1 MANAV
6 MKESLCEVVAL
17 GESLA
22 VFNSPRHTALEVSA
36 QVHATFAGAESNVA
50 IGLARLGHATRWL
63 SVLGD
68 DPFGRRIFKTLR
80 GEGVDVSHVR
90 WSSTA
95 PTAVMFKSRRGHAE
109 PLVYY
114 YRAGSAMSRASESD
128 FAPRSW
134 RDAKILYLT
143 GITPALSESCL
154 GLVQKMMSD
163 ARANGLTV
171 WFDPNYRRKLWPKEQ
186 ARKTLTELLP
196 QVDCL
201 LTGLA
206 EGELL
211 TGQTKQELIA
221 RALRE
226 HGPGHVVIK
235 AGEDGAYAFTGTEK
249 CFVRAIKLRQL
260 VDPIGAGDGFVAG
273 YLSGWLRKRSLE
285 ECLLQG
291 NAVGA
296 MVCQA
301 DGDWEGL
308 PTQSELEEFLNNET
322 ECNR

>member
-1 MANAV
+1 MPAPANRANEPMANAV

-90 WSSTA
+90 WSST
-95 PTAVMFKSRRGHAE
+95 
-109 PLVYY
+109 
-114 YRAGSAMSRASESD
+114 AGSAMSRASESD